1 MSILKSLEIWTMK
14 QRAKGVAAA
23 NASTDETLIPWAS
36 GGGGGANKPGL
47 KDANAT
53 LQADELEI
61 PKVNEVTL
69 EAAVAEVLLFL
80 GTVSQPFGLGYK
92 LGR

>member
-23 NASTDETLIPWAS
+23 NASTDETLIPWVS
-36 GGGGGANKPGL
+36 GGGGVNEPGL
-47 KDANAT
+47 KDDANAT

-61 PKVNEVTL
+61 AKVNEVTL

-80 GTVSQPFGLGYK
+80 GTISQSFGLGYK